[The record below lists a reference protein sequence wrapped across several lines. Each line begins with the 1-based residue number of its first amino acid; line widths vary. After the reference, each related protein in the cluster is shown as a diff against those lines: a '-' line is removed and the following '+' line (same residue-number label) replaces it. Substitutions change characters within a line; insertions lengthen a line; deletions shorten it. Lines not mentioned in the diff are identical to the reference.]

1 LSSALDHPARKT
13 LQLGRQAS
21 IVNLDLDQTTLAA
34 APAPPAAAASI
45 PVLIADDHPGVRRAL
60 EALVRSSDG
69 LDLVGSAPSGEEAI
83 RLAVALLP
91 AVVVMD
97 LAMPGLGGV
106 EATRR
111 IRALRPAPAVV
122 ALTGSRELI
131 RDAVAAGAAATVLKD
146 EDPQLLLDVI
156 QGAAH
161 GRLVAAKPPG
171 V

>member
-1 LSSALDHPARKT
+1 VRKRSPGEEDLPT
-13 LQLGRQAS
+13 RAPGVE
-21 IVNLDLDQTTLAA
+21 VNLDLDQTTRPAA
-34 APAPPAAAASI
+34 TAPPAAAAVPI

-60 EALVRSSDG
+60 EALVRSSDE
-69 LDLVGSAPSGEEAI
+69 LDLVGTAPSGEEAI

-106 EATRR
+106 EATRQ

-122 ALTGSRELI
+122 ALTGSRELM

-156 QGAAH
+156 QAAARA
-161 GRLVAAKPPG
+161 RLAAAKPPG
-171 V
+171 A